1 MVIFERMMWKIDLG
15 RWNRRAIV
23 RCVFRRGQSH
33 LQASRLR
40 WIQQREGEA
49 LGSVTVTQHVKVP
62 LPQLDLFGKA
72 ISTSLNTKEKG
83 ENGEQIEQVH
93 DYIIMHSL

>member
-1 MVIFERMMWKIDLG
+1 
-15 RWNRRAIV
+15 
-23 RCVFRRGQSH
+23 
-33 LQASRLR
+33 
-40 WIQQREGEA
+40 